1 MVWRTPSVVH
11 HCWVNVCTIRCSQET
26 NLPLMKL
33 LIHLVALYSTH
44 LQLVLVSLANCSPID
59 CTPSSPG
66 EQCESQMFFS
76 LSLSHLITQIS
87 FQISRFSSGVWNT
100 VWCWGFFFL
109 AVCSRVTLCFERNL
123 KLHASVAAL
132 GLGVTKPCPQIM
144 HQTDALSPSHI

>member
-11 HCWVNVCTIRCSQET
+11 HRWVNACTIRCSQGT

-33 LIHLVALYSTH
+33 LIHFVALYSTH

-76 LSLSHLITQIS
+76 LSLSLSHLITQIS

-100 VWCWGFFFL
+100 VWFFFL
-109 AVCSRVTLCFERNL
+109 GRLQPSYFMFWEKFETACLSRSPRPRC
-123 KLHASVAAL
+123 
-132 GLGVTKPCPQIM
+132 
-144 HQTDALSPSHI
+144 HQTMSPHNASNRCS